1 MTSLLTALNSFS
13 FTGQGT
19 SPGASTRTGTSRG
32 TTTETSEMEFQSVFA
47 ASAVLLAGGIAASL
61 VALAQVF

>member
-19 SPGASTRTGTSRG
+19 SPSTSTRTSRG

>member
-19 SPGASTRTGTSRG
+19 STRTATSRH